1 MKHVIEKL
9 TLVSFLLFSI
19 LLGSCKK
26 EIEEKPLSVNI
37 SSQKV
42 ELGYEETATVN
53 YTFTD
58 ADGKLNVSVTGLPEG
73 VLFEDIRVD
82 KQSGKLKFKSS
93 IDKQESVE
101 VKVLFKDSK
110 NTITKNLTINLLTD
124 RTPFS
129 VVTESD
135 KISISTGETE
145 IIRYSAINA
154 DGRVTVRLKN
164 EIPGLKLSYNFDEK
178 NSKGEIT
185 FSTSIKEV
193 KKIEGILVFSDGRKE
208 CEVAITFE
216 FGKWAVVPADP
227 IEADPIEIVI

>member
-1 MKHVIEKL
+1 MKHIIEKL
-9 TLVSFLLFSI
+9 TLLSFLFFSI

-58 ADGKLNVSVTGLPEG
+58 ADGKLNVSVTGLPDG

-164 EIPGLKLSYNFDEK
+164 EIPGLKLSYNFNEK
-178 NSKGEIT
+178 TSKGEIT
-185 FSTSIKEV
+185 FDTSIKEE
-193 KKIEGILVFSDGRKE
+193 KKIEGYLCFLTDARN
-208 CEVAITFE
+208 A
-216 FGKWAVVPADP
+216 KWQSLSSLENGQSYQQ
-227 IEADPIEIVI
+227 IR